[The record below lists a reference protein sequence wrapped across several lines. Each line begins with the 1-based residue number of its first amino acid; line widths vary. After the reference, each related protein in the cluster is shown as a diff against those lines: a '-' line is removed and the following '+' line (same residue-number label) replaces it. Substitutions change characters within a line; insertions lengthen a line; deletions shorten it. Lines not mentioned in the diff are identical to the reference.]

1 MFYPMIFGLLV
12 STTVFLL
19 IFSFRRQVSRVGKRL
34 KVEGKAEQLLAAP
47 EDATLVLP
55 SEMVEKFENKLGLKK
70 SAPRLKE
77 LKNSLIR
84 AGIYQD
90 RAVPLFMGFKL
101 SLPLALPIL
110 AFPWLSGRALG
121 PTLLMGVLC
130 GLCLLGYFLPNLV
143 LNRLV
148 KARQKKIREALPD
161 ALDLLVVCM
170 EAGQGL
176 DAAMKRVADD
186 FMVSNPTLAM
196 ELLLVNLEINA
207 GLERGQALRHLGERT
222 GVDELASLCSVLIQ
236 SDRFGTSI
244 VQTLKV
250 QSESLRTTRRQKLE
264 ELAAKTP
271 VKLIFPLI
279 FCIFPA
285 IMVVIIGPAVIR
297 IAEGLLK

>member
-1 MFYPMIFGLLV
+1 MLYPMIFGLLV
-12 STTVFLL
+12 STTVILL
-19 IFSFRRQVSRVGKRL
+19 ILSFRRQGSRVGKRL
-34 KVEGKAEQLLAAP
+34 IVEGKAEQLLAAP
-47 EDATLVLP
+47 EAATLVLP

-70 SAPRLKE
+70 GAPRVKD

-84 AGIYQD
+84 AGIYHD
-90 RAVPLFMGFKL
+90 RAVPIFMGFKL
-101 SLPLALPIL
+101 GLPLALPIL
-110 AFPWLSGRALG
+110 ALPWLSGRSLSPA
-121 PTLLMGVLC
+121 LLMGVLC
-130 GLCLLGYFLPNLV
+130 GLCLFGYLLPNLV

-170 EAGQGL
+170 QAGQGL

-186 FMVSNPTLAM
+186 FMVSNPTLAK

-207 GLERGQALRHLGERT
+207 GLERNQALRHLGERT

-250 QSESLRTTRRQKLE
+250 QSETLRTTRRLKLE

-271 VKLIFPLI
+271 VKLIFPLL